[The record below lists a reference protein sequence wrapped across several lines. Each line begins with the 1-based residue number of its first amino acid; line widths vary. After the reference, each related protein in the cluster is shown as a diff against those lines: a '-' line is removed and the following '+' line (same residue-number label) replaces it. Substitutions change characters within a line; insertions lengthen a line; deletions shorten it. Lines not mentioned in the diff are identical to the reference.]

1 MAQYPDNEIADTNKG
16 EPLTGYQHQQ
26 PDQTMATGKKQI
38 IDGQALINQNAP
50 GKLNENRFTSL
61 EPSKQSK

>member
-1 MAQYPDNEIADTNKG
+1 MAQYPDNPVTDTNG
-16 EPLTGYQHQQ
+16 GAPLTGYEHLQ
-26 PDQTMATGKKQI
+26 PDQTRATGKKQI
-38 IDGQALINQNAP
+38 IDGQTLLNAKAP